1 MTDVAL
7 KEYLDRRIDDLKVA
21 ITDRFALNDNAIAKA
36 ERTMNERLNSMNE
49 FRDALK
55 DQAGRMATRAEVE
68 RVDLAVQ
75 ELQRSRANLDGRLVV
90 FSTGISAC
98 VSIVVA
104 VVVGVLLKW
113 VLK

>member
-21 ITDRFALNDNAIAKA
+21 IADRFMLNDGAIAKA

-55 DQAGRMATRAEVE
+55 DQASRMATRAEVE
-68 RVDLAVQ
+68 RLDLTVQ

-90 FSTGISAC
+90 FTAGVSVSVSA
-98 VSIVVA
+98 VVA
-104 VVVGVLLKW
+104 VVVAVVLKW

>member
-7 KEYLDRRIDDLKVA
+7 KEYLDRRIDDLKVTIA
-21 ITDRFALNDNAIAKA
+21 ERFMLNDSAIAKA

-68 RVDLAVQ
+68 RVDIAVQ
-75 ELQRSRANLDGRLVV
+75 ELQRSKANLDGRIVV
-90 FSTGISAC
+90 FAAGISVC
-98 VSIVVA
+98 VSMVVA
-104 VVVGVLLKW
+104 VFVAVLLRWLPK
-113 VLK
+113 